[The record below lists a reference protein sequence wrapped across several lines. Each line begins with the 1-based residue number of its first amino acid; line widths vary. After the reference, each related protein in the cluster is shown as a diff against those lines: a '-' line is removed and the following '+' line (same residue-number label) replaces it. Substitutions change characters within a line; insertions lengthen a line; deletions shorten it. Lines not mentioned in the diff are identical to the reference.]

1 MDDSQKFIAL
11 ATKLKALE
19 SKLTEAK
26 NHVTTVE
33 KQIGPQGPKGDK
45 GEPGKDG
52 RDGRDGS
59 NGSDGADGRDGTA
72 GVGIESV
79 EVTFDNSLV
88 VRLTDG
94 TEIDAGEIN
103 VSGEGSK
110 GGSHLTQYVTQRT
123 STFSSIRTVSSD
135 YLVVSDDSTLLVD
148 ASAGVVAIQFPAS
161 LDNKGRKLTVKKI
174 DTTAHIV
181 TVLPFGA
188 ELIDSETEINITAP
202 YTSLWFQSD
211 GFNWFII

>member
-11 ATKLKALE
+11 ASKLKVLE

-33 KQIGPQGPKGDK
+33 KQIGPKGDKGDK

-59 NGSDGADGRDGTA
+59 NGSDGVNGRDGTD

-94 TEIDAGEIN
+94 SEIDAGEIN
-103 VSGEGSK
+103 VSGAGAQ
-110 GGSHLTQYVTQRT
+110 TAVIQQYAGPKIFVQA
-123 STFSSIRTVSSD
+123 D
-135 YLVVSDDSTLLVD
+135 EPQG
-148 ASAGVVAIQFPAS
+148 ASVGDI
-161 LDNKGRKLTVKKI
+161 
-174 DTTAHIV
+174 
-181 TVLPFGA
+181 
-188 ELIDSETEINITAP
+188 
-202 YTSLWFQSD
+202 WFDIS
-211 GFNWFII
+211 